1 MKPTHS
7 VFALLALAAT
17 ACLGQ
22 GSSAEDLGAAQQSI
36 IGGTPTSG
44 DPAVMMLVSYPADK
58 STFDACTA
66 SLVTPTVLLTAAHC
80 VDPTTHPGYIFGVF
94 TGPDASDLTT
104 AALLAPN
111 LVAVQ
116 ETALHPEYD
125 SKPPFFGDVG
135 VVILK
140 DALAVELLPVQQKP
154 LDASIAGAEARI
166 VGYGQL
172 VYKEL
177 NLQKHEATTVVAALD
192 ALDTITVGDVSH
204 KSCVGDSGGPALVQ
218 MDGVETIVG
227 VDSYA
232 DTAGCLE
239 PAHYRRPDVFGD
251 FLSAY
256 MPWGTGSGGAGG
268 AGGAEGQGGDASSA
282 GGGAASSSSGS
293 TADSSSS
300 DDGGCSLSP
309 GAHDGKL
316 GLALAVLGWA
326 LLSTKRRSRALP
338 SIAGYTRSDAAAMP
352 NMRRNVRLKCAES
365 AKPARCAASVSEV
378 PEAKL
383 SVARMRRS
391 HSR

>member
-1 MKPTHS
+1 MRPTH
-7 VFALLALAAT
+7 VMFVLGALAF
-17 ACLGQ
+17 LGCSGEGSQ
-22 GSSAEDLGAAQQSI
+22 GEDVRAEGQAI
-36 IGGTPTSG
+36 IGGTPTTG

-66 SLVTPTVLLTAAHC
+66 SLVAPTVLLTAAHC
-80 VDPTTHPGYIFGVF
+80 VDPTTHPGYTFGVF

-111 LVAVQ
+111 LVPVQ
-116 ETALHPEYD
+116 ETALHPDYD
-125 SKPPFFGDVG
+125 KKPPFYGDIG

-140 DALAVELLPVQQKP
+140 DALAVAPLPLQQKP
-154 LDASIAGAEARI
+154 LDASIEGVEARI

-177 NLQKHEATTVVAALD
+177 NLKKHEATTVVAALD
-192 ALDTITVGDVSH
+192 DVDTLTVGDLSH

-256 MPWGTGSGGAGG
+256 IPWGTGSGGAGG
-268 AGGAEGQGGDASSA
+268 AGGADGQGGDVSDA
-282 GGGAASSSSGS
+282 GGGGATSGAGS
-293 TADSSSS
+293 TGEAPAS
-300 DDGGCSLSP
+300 DDGGCAVTR
-309 GAHDGKL
+309 GAGNGKVGL
-316 GLALAVLGWA
+316 GLACVGLALFQLRRRKNARSGRGWA
-326 LLSTKRRSRALP
+326 S
-338 SIAGYTRSDAAAMP
+338 AG
-352 NMRRNVRLKCAES
+352 
-365 AKPARCAASVSEV
+365 
-378 PEAKL
+378 
-383 SVARMRRS
+383 
-391 HSR
+391 